1 MSNMKKD
8 IIEAI
13 FNKIPYQ
20 ISNGKIPTD
29 EEALDLANEIYQQL
43 VEKLAEQAYKIWL
56 GDE

>member
-1 MSNMKKD
+1 LKKD
-8 IIEAI
+8 IIDAI
-13 FNKIPYQ
+13 FDKIPYS
-20 ISNGKIPTD
+20 IVNGKIPTN

>member
-8 IIEAI
+8 IIDAI
-13 FNKIPYQ
+13 FDKIPYS
-20 ISNGKIPTD
+20 IVNGKIPTN